1 MVVKVDKQGR
11 KDKVWNNV
19 QKCCNTFN
27 KCIFVN
33 VDNVTSKQICVM
45 RRELRA
51 IGAKMVM
58 GKNVSDTPFTLDSY
72 EGSHPSP
79 HHRR

>member
-11 KDKVWNNV
+11 KDKVWSNV
-19 QKCCNTFN
+19 QNCCNKFT

-33 VDNVTSKQICVM
+33 VDNVTSRQICVM
-45 RRELRA
+45 RKELRA
-51 IGAKMVM
+51 IGAQMVM

-72 EGSHPSP
+72 EGSNPSP
-79 HHRR
+79 HH